1 MAMRQTSNYLA
12 FDLGAESGRAVLG
25 AFDGETLALST
36 LHRFA
41 NGPVRV
47 FDVNGNEYSIR
58 AGEFFSLCRCG
69 LSERKPF
76 CDSSHKRAGFDAPSD
91 ASSASWE

>member
-1 MAMRQTSNYLA
+1 MTAENYLPEVRI
-12 FDLGAESGRAVLG
+12 LVRNNGPLRVY
-25 AFDGETLALST
+25 
-36 LHRFA
+36 
-41 NGPVRV
+41 GPVRV

-69 LSERKPF
+69 LSQRKPF
-76 CDSSHKRAGFDAPSD
+76 CDSSHKRVGFDAPSD